1 MTHITHHSTRAAALG
16 RRFAA
21 GLLIVGSVLAAT
33 AIDTVEARPRTKS
46 EVVAAEATRALDA
59 LTGWQATQ
67 SPADYVRFVQARES
81 TATITATELEL
92 DVDLLRREWSS
103 TSSEKQQAVLA
114 AMTQLGVPYRSLKSQ
129 PGVGFDCS
137 GLTIW
142 AFEQAGLG
150 IPRVSNQQFRA
161 SNEVEYD
168 DAQAGDLVYYPGHIS
183 IYLGADAMVHSPDA
197 GSHVEAVQLPTGK
210 SLQFGDLAGPVA
222 ADEASGLE
230 RVSTALVD
238 GATSVTK

>member
-1 MTHITHHSTRAAALG
+1 M
-16 RRFAA
+16 
-21 GLLIVGSVLAAT
+21 
-33 AIDTVEARPRTKS
+33 
-46 EVVAAEATRALDA
+46 
-59 LTGWQATQ
+59 
-67 SPADYVRFVQARES
+67 RFVQARES

-92 DVDLLRREWSS
+92 DVDLLRREWAS
-103 TSSEKQQAVLA
+103 TSSEKQQTLLA
-114 AMTQLGVPYRSLKSQ
+114 AMTQLGVPYRSLKSL

-168 DAQAGDLVYYPGHIS
+168 EAQAGDLVYYPGHVS

-222 ADEASGLE
+222 AGEASGLE
-230 RVSTALVD
+230 RVYTALVD
-238 GATSVTK
+238 RATPVTK